1 MSVIRPRGGRWPI
14 CPPISLGMRLPI
26 LSALRPVPAGRVEG
40 PLDLRPSDR
49 EPFVQPLSLQ
59 ARLRPH
65 LAALVPGLL
74 VVGLMLVWAVHD
86 GGYDAETWYWGSL
99 AALGLL
105 AATIVGLRGRL
116 RVGRRAAIALALFAA
131 YVGWCYL
138 SITWAS
144 SPGDAFQGANQA
156 LLYLLVFAV
165 MVLLPWTAEAAL
177 AALVVW
183 VVGVGVIGVALL
195 FRLASADRVASLVI
209 EGRLAAPTG
218 YFNSTAA
225 LFTIGALTAIALAA
239 RRELPGP
246 LRGLL
251 LAFACSGLQLAL
263 IVQSR
268 GWLFTL
274 PIVALVSIVLVRDR
288 LRIAAA
294 TVLPVVGVL
303 VIIHRL
309 LAVYSASTNASL
321 DHASQRAGEPAL
333 LICAGVFVLGT
344 ILAWAD
350 SLRPDRTL
358 PLRRRRILGWALSA
372 VVVIGLLAGG
382 TAATHGHPFHFI
394 SRQWNGFSH
403 PETFSTQTH
412 FVDVGSSRYDFW
424 RVSLD
429 AFVAHPIGGLG
440 EDNFGDYYITHRRTL
455 EEPSSTHSFE
465 LRLLAQTGIVGFLL
479 MAGFLIVALG
489 LAVRARRRAE
499 PLAAAIAAI
508 ALLPVV
514 VWLIHGSIDWFWE
527 MPALS
532 GPALGFLG
540 VAGALRP
547 RAAEPAVDAAAAQA
561 PGASHR
567 MRPARSAAAT
577 VVGVVALVA
586 GVIVLGVPYL
596 SVREVSLGS
605 DAAARNPQA
614 ALSDFAT
621 ASSLNPLSSV
631 PGRLAGVV
639 ALNTHQYEVAERRFQ
654 QSIAREPGGWFSWL
668 GAGLAASA
676 MGDRQSAARYFRTAY
691 RINDKQPADQA
702 AIQRVFS
709 THPLTSAEAFNLLV
723 VR

>member
-1 MSVIRPRGGRWPI
+1 M
-14 CPPISLGMRLPI
+14 
-26 LSALRPVPAGRVEG
+26 
-40 PLDLRPSDR
+40 
-49 EPFVQPLSLQ
+49 PFP
-59 ARLRPH
+59 ARLKPH

-74 VVGLMLVWAVHD
+74 IVGLMLVWAVHD

-116 RVGRRAAIALALFAA
+116 RIGRGSVVALALFAA

-138 SITWAS
+138 SMTWAS
-144 SPGDAFQGANQA
+144 SPGDALQGANQA

-165 MVLLPWTAEAAL
+165 MILLPWTAEAAL

-183 VVGVGVIGVALL
+183 VVGVGVIGIVLL
-195 FRLASADRVASLVI
+195 FRLASGDRVAGLVI

-225 LFTIGALTAIALAA
+225 LFTIGALTAIALAS
-239 RRELPGP
+239 RRELPGL
-246 LRGLL
+246 LRGVM

-274 PIVALVSIVLVRDR
+274 PLVALVSIVLVRGR
-288 LRIAAA
+288 LRVAAA
-294 TVLPVVGVL
+294 AVLPILGVL

-309 LAVYSASTNASL
+309 LAVYAATSASL
-321 DHASQRAGEPAL
+321 DHTSQRAGQPAL
-333 LICAGVFVLGT
+333 LICAGVLVLGT
-344 ILAWAD
+344 VLAWAD
-350 SLRPDRTL
+350 SLRPDR
-358 PLRRRRILGWALSA
+358 PLSPVRRRVVGWVLSA
-372 VVVIGLLAGG
+372 AVVIGLLAGG
-382 TAATHGHPFHFI
+382 TYATHGHPFHFI
-394 SRQWNGFSH
+394 SRQWTGFSH

-429 AFVAHPIGGLG
+429 AFAAHPIAGLG

-465 LRLLAQTGIVGFLL
+465 LRLLAQTGVVGFIL
-479 MAGFLIVALG
+479 MTGFLIGALG
-489 LAVRARRRAE
+489 LAVRARRRAG
-499 PLAAAIAAI
+499 PLTAAAAGI

-547 RAAEPAVDAAAAQA
+547 RAARVAAAA
-561 PGASHR
+561 ASEDPAASRR
-567 MRPARSAAAT
+567 MRPAGRSGAVLA
-577 VVGVVALVA
+577 GIVALLA

-605 DAAARNPQA
+605 NAAARDPQA

-621 ASSLNPLSSV
+621 ASRLNPFSSV

-639 ALNTHQYEVAERRFQ
+639 ALNTHRYAIAEGRFQ
-654 QSIAREPGGWFSWL
+654 QSIQREPGGWFSWL

-676 MGDRQSAARYFRTAY
+676 MGQRTAADRYFRTAY
-691 RINDKQPADQA
+691 GINDKQPADIA
-702 AIQRVFS
+702 ALQRVFS
-709 THPLTSAEAFNLLV
+709 KDPLTSDEAFNLLV